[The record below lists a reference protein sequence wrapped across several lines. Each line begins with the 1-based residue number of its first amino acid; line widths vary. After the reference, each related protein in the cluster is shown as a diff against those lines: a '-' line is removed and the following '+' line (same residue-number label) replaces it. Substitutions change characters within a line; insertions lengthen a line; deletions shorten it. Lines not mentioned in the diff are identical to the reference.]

1 MAVTPEPQI
10 PAQHVP
16 GQSGPDQ
23 SGPGQHGPG
32 QHGPEPQAAVPAQRP
47 APAEAHGVFA
57 PRPEPIRGGEPRV
70 RDFVRLKLRILRN
83 TMRGKKSRIFLFI
96 LGVFFGLWAAS
107 IGLTVFAGSSVTD
120 NDLRPTLAAFAG
132 TALVLAWILVPL
144 LFFGVDET
152 LDPARFALLP
162 VPRRTLVLGML
173 AAAVVGIP
181 PVVTLIAALGSTVG
195 AVIDG
200 GVAAGLVAVLGA
212 FVGLAVCVAASRA
225 VTSAFAR
232 MLRSRKVRDLAAL
245 LIALAGISC
254 NPIFQLVFAL
264 VENGESKQ
272 ATTIGAVLSWTPFA
286 APFVAYVDA
295 IAGDWGLAAAR
306 LAIGV
311 AGVAVLLWWWL
322 QTIESAMLGTA
333 STGAAKKAKAVD
345 GRPVRAFLP
354 GFLRSLPV
362 GRFTGLV
369 GREVRYWF
377 RDPRRRAS
385 LISLL
390 AASVVVPFAF
400 TFGLGTGSSAEEQEA
415 ARQSVGFSGGA
426 LVFSLVFAGAFVG
439 LVLVNQFGN
448 DGTAYALHMLTNV
461 PGQVELAA
469 RAVGVG
475 VLTFPLLAAGTVV
488 VSVLSGHTAQLPAA
502 LGVGLCAFGISVG
515 TAGITSVLAPY
526 PMPDS
531 ANPFA
536 MNTGQGSAKSLL
548 SFVSMILTWVLAS
561 PMLVAFVL
569 LPDHLHWVLLPTGL
583 LWGLALAWVG
593 TRVAGNLLER
603 RAPEVLAAVTPKRG

>member
-1 MAVTPEPQI
+1 MAVTPQP
-10 PAQHVP
+10 PVP
-16 GQSGPDQ
+16 G
-23 SGPGQHGPG
+23 
-32 QHGPEPQAAVPAQRP
+32 EPPHIPAQRP
-47 APAEAHGVFA
+47 AAAPPAAVPSAAVLSPAGADGDGIFA
-57 PRPEPIRGGEPRV
+57 PRPEPIRGGEPKV
-70 RDFVRLKLRILRN
+70 SYFVRLKLRILRN
-83 TMRGKKSRIFLFI
+83 AMRGKTSRILLFI
-96 LGVFFGLWAAS
+96 LGIFFGLWAAF
-107 IGLTVFAGSSVTD
+107 IGFSAFAGSSVAGD
-120 NDLRPTLAAFAG
+120 ELRPTLAAFAG
-132 TALVLAWILVPL
+132 TALVMAWVLVPL

-152 LDPARFALLP
+152 LDPARFSLLP

-173 AAAVVGIP
+173 AAAFVGIP
-181 PVVTLIAALGSTVG
+181 PAVTLLAALGSTIG
-195 AVIDG
+195 AVIKG
-200 GVAAGLVAVLGA
+200 GVAAGVVAVLGA
-212 FVGLAVCVAASRA
+212 AVGLAVCVAASRA

-254 NPIFQLVFAL
+254 NPVFQLVFAL

-272 ATTIGAVLSWTPFA
+272 ATTIAGVLSWTPLA

-295 IAGDWGLAAAR
+295 IDGNWHLVVAR

-311 AGVAVLLWWWL
+311 AGVAALLWWWL

-345 GRPVRAFLP
+345 GKPVRAFLP
-354 GFLRSLPV
+354 AVLRSLPV

-369 GREVRYWF
+369 GRELRYWF

-390 AASVVVPFAF
+390 AASVVIPFAF
-400 TFGLGTGSSAEEQEA
+400 TFGFGTGSSAEEQEA
-415 ARQSVGFSGGA
+415 ARQGAGFSDGA
-426 LVFSLVFAGAFVG
+426 LVFSLLIAGAFVG

-469 RAVGVG
+469 RAIGVG
-475 VLTFPLLAAGTVV
+475 ILTFPLLAAGTIA
-488 VSVLSGHTAQLPAA
+488 VSVLSDHTAQLPAA

-536 MNTGQGSAKSLL
+536 MNTGQGSAKSML
-548 SFVSMILTWVLAS
+548 SFVSMFVTWILAS
-561 PMLVAFVL
+561 PLMIGYVL
-569 LPDHLHWVLLPTGL
+569 LPDHLQWILLPSGL
-583 LWGLALAWVG
+583 VWGFALAWLG
-593 TRVAGNLLER
+593 TRLAGHLLER
-603 RAPEVLAAVTPKRG
+603 RAPEVLAAVTPKHG

>member
-1 MAVTPEPQI
+1 VTPQPHI
-10 PAQHVP
+10 PAQRPTPAVAP
-16 GQSGPDQ
+16 
-23 SGPGQHGPG
+23 
-32 QHGPEPQAAVPAQRP
+32 AAVPAQV
-47 APAEAHGVFA
+47 EAGGIFA
-57 PRPEPIRGGEPRV
+57 PRPEPIRGGRPKV
-70 RDFVRLKLRILRN
+70 SYFVRLKLRILRN

-96 LGVFFGLWAAS
+96 LGVFFGLWAAF
-107 IGLTVFAGSSVTD
+107 IGISVFAGSSVAGD
-120 NDLRPTLAAFAG
+120 NLRPALAAFAG
-132 TALVLAWILVPL
+132 TALVLAWVLVPL

-162 VPRRTLVLGML
+162 VPRRTLALGML
-173 AAAVVGIP
+173 GAAVIGIP
-181 PVVTLIAALGSTVG
+181 PVVTLLAALGSTVG

-200 GVAAGLVAVLGA
+200 GIAAGVVAVLGA
-212 FVGLAVCVAASRA
+212 VIGLAVCVAASRA
-225 VTSAFAR
+225 VTSAFAG

-272 ATTIGAVLSWTPFA
+272 ATTIGGVLSWTPLA

-295 IAGDWGLAAAR
+295 IDGNWHLVAAR

-311 AGVAVLLWWWL
+311 AGVAALLWWWL

-354 GFLRSLPV
+354 AVVRVLPA
-362 GRFTGLV
+362 GRFAGLV
-369 GREVRYWF
+369 GRELRYWF

-390 AASVVVPFAF
+390 AASVVIPFAF
-400 TFGLGTGSSAEEQEA
+400 TFGFGTGADDQDA
-415 ARQSVGFSGGA
+415 ARQSAGLSDGA
-426 LVFSLVFAGAFVG
+426 LVFSLLFAGAFVG

-461 PGQVELAA
+461 PGQVELTA

-475 VLTFPLLAAGTVV
+475 VLTFPLLAAGTVA
-488 VSVLSGHTAQLPAA
+488 VSVLSGHAAQLPAA

-515 TAGITSVLAPY
+515 AAGITSVLAPY

-536 MNTGQGSAKSLL
+536 MNTGQGSAKSML
-548 SFVSMILTWVLAS
+548 SFVSMIITWVLTA
-561 PMLVAFVL
+561 PLMVAFVL
-569 LPDHLHWVLLPTGL
+569 LPDGWIWLLVPAGL
-583 LWGLALAWVG
+583 VWGATLAWVG
-593 TRVAGNLLER
+593 TRIAGNLLER
-603 RAPEVLAAVTPKRG
+603 RAPEVLVAVTPKRG

>member
-1 MAVTPEPQI
+1 M
-10 PAQHVP
+10 
-16 GQSGPDQ
+16 
-23 SGPGQHGPG
+23 
-32 QHGPEPQAAVPAQRP
+32 
-47 APAEAHGVFA
+47 
-57 PRPEPIRGGEPRV
+57 
-70 RDFVRLKLRILRN
+70 
-83 TMRGKKSRIFLFI
+83 
-96 LGVFFGLWAAS
+96 
-107 IGLTVFAGSSVTD
+107 
-120 NDLRPTLAAFAG
+120 
-132 TALVLAWILVPL
+132 
-144 LFFGVDET
+144 
-152 LDPARFALLP
+152 
-162 VPRRTLVLGML
+162 
-173 AAAVVGIP
+173 
-181 PVVTLIAALGSTVG
+181 
-195 AVIDG
+195 
-200 GVAAGLVAVLGA
+200 
-212 FVGLAVCVAASRA
+212 
-225 VTSAFAR
+225 TSAFAR

-272 ATTIGAVLSWTPFA
+272 ATTIGGVLSWTPLA

-295 IAGDWGLAAAR
+295 IDGNWHLVAAR

-311 AGVAVLLWWWL
+311 AGVALLLWWWL

-345 GRPVRAFLP
+345 GKPVRAFLP
-354 GFLRSLPV
+354 AALRSLPA

-390 AASVVVPFAF
+390 AASVVIPFAF
-400 TFGLGTGSSAEEQEA
+400 TFGFGTGSSPEEQEA
-415 ARQSVGFSGGA
+415 ARQSAGISNGA
-426 LVFSLVFAGAFVG
+426 LVFSLLFAGAFVG

-475 VLTFPLLAAGTVV
+475 ILTFPLLAAGTVA
-488 VSVLSGHTAQLPAA
+488 VSVLSGHAAQLPAA

-515 TAGITSVLAPY
+515 AAGITSVLAPY

-536 MNTGQGSAKSLL
+536 MNTGQGSAKSML
-548 SFVSMILTWVLAS
+548 SLVSMIVTWS
-561 PMLVAFVL
+561 S
-569 LPDHLHWVLLPTGL
+569 
-583 LWGLALAWVG
+583 
-593 TRVAGNLLER
+593 R
-603 RAPEVLAAVTPKRG
+603 RR

>member
-1 MAVTPEPQI
+1 MAVTPPHI
-10 PAQHVP
+10 
-16 GQSGPDQ
+16 
-23 SGPGQHGPG
+23 
-32 QHGPEPQAAVPAQRP
+32 PAQRP
-47 APAEAHGVFA
+47 EPAGPVAPAAAGPGTAVEAAAAPGIFA
-57 PRPEPIRGGEPRV
+57 PRPEPVRAGEPTAGH
-70 RDFVRLKLRILRN
+70 FVRLKLRILRN
-83 TMRGKKSRIFLFI
+83 AMRGKKSRVWLFV
-96 LGVFFGLWAAS
+96 LSVFFGLWAAFVGVS
-107 IGLTVFAGSSVTD
+107 LFAGSSIAD
-120 NDLRPTLAAFAG
+120 DGLRPTLAAFAG
-132 TALVLAWILVPL
+132 ASLVLMWVLVPL

-152 LDPARFALLP
+152 LDPARFSLLP

-173 AAAVVGIP
+173 AAACVGIP
-181 PVVTLIAALGSTVG
+181 PVVTLLTGLGSTVG
-195 AVIDG
+195 AVLDG
-200 GVAAGLVAVLGA
+200 GPAAGAVAVVGA
-212 FVGLAVCVAASRA
+212 VVGLAVCVAASRA
-225 VTSAFAR
+225 VTSAFAG

-254 NPIFQLVFAL
+254 NPIVQLVMAL

-272 ATTIGAVLSWTPFA
+272 AATIGQVLSWTPLA

-295 IAGDWGLAAAR
+295 IAGDWHLAAAR

-311 AGVAVLLWWWL
+311 AGVALLLWWWL

-333 STGAAKKAKAVD
+333 STGAAKKAKTAD

-354 GFLRSLPV
+354 GIVRFLPV
-362 GRFTGLV
+362 GRFAGLV

-390 AASVVVPFAF
+390 ATSVVVPFAF
-400 TFGLGTGSSAEEQEA
+400 TFGFGTGSGEQEA
-415 ARQSVGFSGGA
+415 ARQSAGLSGGA
-426 LVFSLVFAGAFVG
+426 LVISLMFAGAFVG

-469 RAVGVG
+469 RAIGVG
-475 VLTFPLLAAGTVV
+475 ILTFPLLAAGTVA
-488 VSVLSGHTAQLPAA
+488 VSVLSDHTAQLPAA
-502 LGVGLCAFGISVG
+502 LGVGLCAYGISVG
-515 TAGITSVLAPY
+515 AAGVTSVLAPY

-536 MNTGQGSAKSLL
+536 MNTGQGSAKSML
-548 SFVSMILTWVLAS
+548 SFVSMIITWVLTA
-561 PMLVAFVL
+561 PLLVAFLL
-569 LPDHLHWVLLPTGL
+569 LPDGFQWVLLPAGL
-583 LWGLALAWVG
+583 LWGFALAWVG

-603 RAPEVLAAVTPKRG
+603 RAPEVLIAVTPKRG